1 MTLFFA
7 LALAG
12 EPTTLF
18 VDPTDL
24 RILRL
29 PGVEAMGTPGGDHS
43 PAVGAGLFLTLA
55 GARVDLAGVDELR
68 APIPADS
75 ARTFAGL
82 VSSAAPLIA
91 TLVISPA
98 DFAATVGD
106 EPALRCHRARIE
118 EIALTLSATG
128 TEMRGRRVIVGTE
141 STTPGRCPV
150 VSSPG

>member
-1 MTLFFA
+1 MTMLLA

-18 VDPTDL
+18 VDPKDL

-43 PAVGAGLFLTLA
+43 PAVGAGLFLTIA
-55 GARVDLAGVDELR
+55 GAEVQLPGVDELR
-68 APIPADS
+68 APVPADG

-82 VSSAAPLIA
+82 VASSAPLAA
-91 TLVISPA
+91 TLVVTPA

-106 EPALRCHRARIE
+106 EPALRCHHARIE

-128 TEMRGRRVIVGTE
+128 TELRGRRVIVGSETM
-141 STTPGRCPV
+141 TAGRCP
-150 VSSPG
+150 G